1 MRVLIALMIASAALA
16 GCAKPPKSIA
26 PTAVSTSNYDG
37 YSCTELQSEIHR
49 NMRELNDAEDRQRAA
64 VAGDAVG
71 VFLVLIPPS
80 AFTGDAS
87 ADVALNKGEDLA
99 LQASFSRRCPSGMA
113 PRNSTAGSTAWD
125 W

>member
-1 MRVLIALMIASAALA
+1 MRVLIVALIATATLA

-26 PTAVSTSNYDG
+26 PTAVSTSNYEG
-37 YSCTELQSEIHR
+37 YTCAELQAELSH
-49 NMRELNDAEDRQRAA
+49 NMRELAAAESRQRAA

-87 ADVALNKGEDLA
+87 ADVALNKGEDIA
-99 LQASFSRRCPSGMA
+99 LQTVYNRQCAPQRLVSR
-113 PRNSTAGSTAWD
+113 GSTWNR

>member
-1 MRVLIALMIASAALA
+1 MRVLIAAMIATVALG

-26 PTAVSTSNYDG
+26 PTAVSTSNYAG
-37 YSCTELQSEIHR
+37 YTCAELQAEIAQ
-49 NMRELNDAEDRQRAA
+49 NMRELTAAEDRQRAA

-71 VFLVLIPPS
+71 VFLILIPPS

-87 ADVALNKGEDLA
+87 ADVALNKGEDIA
-99 LQASFSRRCPSGMA
+99 LQAAFNRRCAPYSAAYGAPS
-113 PRNSTAGSTAWD
+113 RGSAWD

>member
-1 MRVLIALMIASAALA
+1 MRVLIAALIASAALA

-26 PTAVSTSNYDG
+26 PTAVSTSNYVG
-37 YSCTELQSEIHR
+37 YTCAELQAEISQ
-49 NMRELNDAEDRQRAA
+49 NMRELSEAEDRQRAA

-71 VFLVLIPPS
+71 VFLILIPPS

-87 ADVALNKGEDLA
+87 ADVALNKGEDIA
-99 LQASFSRRCPSGMA
+99 LQAAFNRRCVPHGAAYNAIS
-113 PRNSTAGSTAWD
+113 RGSAWD